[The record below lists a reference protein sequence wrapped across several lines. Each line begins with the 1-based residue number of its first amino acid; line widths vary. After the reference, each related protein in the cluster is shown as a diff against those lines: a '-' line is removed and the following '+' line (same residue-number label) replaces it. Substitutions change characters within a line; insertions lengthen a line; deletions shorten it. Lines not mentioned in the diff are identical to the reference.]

1 MNWRITG
8 CISKKQG
15 SRVAPSPSGKWY
27 WLAGICLL
35 FVVVIGVALWYV
47 HPQQLEKVIPV
58 LTQENINCDVSLY
71 CGGTGE
77 EYKGTLSKAQLEALL
92 TYFDGETLGRSLL
105 RKPDT
110 TTEQQSALSDG
121 GTRLYF
127 WQNATNE
134 RYELLLLKDCVVV
147 GDLSN
152 NRRET
157 YSFSGGQI
165 KQDDLFWYLYTILA
179 SESQKQTITSIHMD
193 FDGDGDNDVV
203 KVCATPYLRQSE
215 DSTWVWD
222 ESLYHYTLEWERD
235 GQFVAKTALNGG
247 NGSVYTTNPTI
258 FMTQDQQGNPLVVA
272 GLPTISSGGAG
283 NLEVYVMGWEH
294 ESPIQREVPTY
305 TVQGTL
311 DGTTAQVFVPETGN
325 AEQLDLNWWLKE
337 KNRQIVQDESG
348 AMVWPAAPSQADGIC
363 AVTQAVQGIRM
374 AQYVWGIAHTDGMGW
389 LITYLTWNNGKPVVV
404 DQYFSWQSET
414 AEEAMSE

>member
-15 SRVAPSPSGKWY
+15 SRVAPSSSGKWY

-157 YSFSGGQI
+157 YSFSGGQT

-179 SESQKQTITSIHMD
+179 SESKKQTITSIHMD

>member
-35 FVVVIGVALWYV
+35 FVVVIGVAIWYA
-47 HPQQLEKVIPV
+47 HPQPLEKVIPV

-157 YSFSGGQI
+157 YSFSGGQT

-179 SESQKQTITSIHMD
+179 SESKKQTITSIHMD

>member
-35 FVVVIGVALWYV
+35 FVVVIGVAIWYV

-157 YSFSGGQI
+157 YSFSGGQT

-179 SESQKQTITSIHMD
+179 SESKKQTITSIHMD

>member
-1 MNWRITG
+1 MY
-8 CISKKQG
+8 
-15 SRVAPSPSGKWY
+15 PST
-27 WLAGICLL
+27 
-35 FVVVIGVALWYV
+35 V
-47 HPQQLEKVIPV
+47 E
-58 LTQENINCDVSLY
+58 
-71 CGGTGE
+71 GGTGE

-157 YSFSGGQI
+157 YSFSGGQT

-179 SESQKQTITSIHMD
+179 PESKKQTITSIHMD

-235 GQFVAKTALNGG
+235 GQFVAKTALDGG

>member
-1 MNWRITG
+1 MNWRITD

-35 FVVVIGVALWYV
+35 FVVVIGGVLWYA
-47 HPQQLEKVIPV
+47 HPQPLEKVIPV
-58 LTQENINCDVSLY
+58 LTQENMNCDVSLY
-71 CGGTGE
+71 CGDTEG
-77 EYKGTLSKAQLEALL
+77 EYKGTLTKAQLETLL
-92 TYFDGETLGRSLL
+92 TYFDGETLKRSIF
-105 RKPDT
+105 KKMDAA
-110 TTEQQSALSDG
+110 TEQRSTVSDG
-121 GTRLYF
+121 TTRLYF
-127 WQNATNE
+127 WQNNTNE
-134 RYELLLLKDCVVV
+134 RYELLLLRDCVIV
-147 GDLSN
+147 GDLSHN
-152 NRRET
+152 QRET
-157 YSFSGGQI
+157 YSFSGGQT
-165 KQDDLFWYLYTILA
+165 KQDDLFWYLYTILVP
-179 SESQKQTITSIHMD
+179 ESKKQTITSIHMD

-235 GQFVAKTALNGG
+235 GQFVAKTALDGG

>member
-15 SRVAPSPSGKWY
+15 SRVAPSSSGKWY

-35 FVVVIGVALWYV
+35 FVVVIGVAIWYV
-47 HPQQLEKVIPV
+47 HPQPLEKVIPV

-157 YSFSGGQI
+157 YSFSGGQT

-179 SESQKQTITSIHMD
+179 SESKKQTITSIHMD

>member
-157 YSFSGGQI
+157 YSFSGGQT

-179 SESQKQTITSIHMD
+179 SESKKQTITSIHMD

>member
-35 FVVVIGVALWYV
+35 FVVVIGVAIWYV

-157 YSFSGGQI
+157 YSFSGGQT

-179 SESQKQTITSIHMD
+179 SESKKQTITSIHMD

-337 KNRQIVQDESG
+337 KNRQIAQDESG

>member
-179 SESQKQTITSIHMD
+179 SESKKQTITSIHMD